1 MNVLRIFRSWNSFF
15 LAIINYSHCCFICL
29 RSMKHPTVP
38 REPKFHIPQHKKI
51 KCCLSWDDISSYA
64 YQLWSTRKK
73 KPEIIIMLLSPITE
87 WSFFLGGGD
96 LSLMFFT
103 EWSNQ
108 FSCKLLLSLGGIWS
122 NHQSASWKKYRK
134 VGKSNKIKTL

>member
-1 MNVLRIFRSWNSFF
+1 MNVLRIFRSWNSLF
-15 LAIINYSHCCFICL
+15 LAIINYSHCCFTCL
-29 RSMKHPTVP
+29 RSMKNPTVP

-64 YQLWSTRKK
+64 YQLWSRRKK
-73 KPEIIIMLLSPITE
+73 NLRVSSCCCHQLLNDH
-87 WSFFLGGGD
+87 FFWVGGD

>member
-73 KPEIIIMLLSPITE
+73 NLKVYHHAVVTNYWMII
-87 WSFFLGGGD
+87 FFGWGD

-108 FSCKLLLSLGGIWS
+108 FSCKLLVSHGGIWLCVTIS
-122 NHQSASWKKYRK
+122 LQVERNIESRK
-134 VGKSNKIKTL
+134 IQ